1 MDFQEGVLVAGRYR
15 LSRLVGAGGMGE
27 VWAGFDEQQHRPI
40 AIKRLLP
47 AAAKHHEVVARFRR
61 EAFLLGRVES
71 PHVAK
76 VEDFIDDEAFGLL
89 LIMEFIEGPS
99 LAHVLE
105 DRSFSIEEALD
116 LGVDVAKA
124 LVDLHEAKI
133 VHRDLKPGN
142 IILRPAHGD
151 RFQAVIV
158 DFGISRL
165 MPGGSENEVTGITRA
180 NIALGTVEYMAPEQ
194 ILNSRD
200 VTPVTDL
207 YALGIILY
215 RAVKGQHAF
224 GNRRGEEL
232 ARAKLLEEAPALEPG
247 RDDEIAEGLV
257 RIVARALK
265 KRPAQ
270 RYASARDMLAEL
282 EQVKALADEVSDLDD
297 TTADGASTLVGRAS
311 LPEVQPSTP
320 GAPPR
325 PAAGAPAA
333 PSSAPG
339 AARPS
344 LPSASAAAAPPSR
357 EAPAAAAKDPAV
369 AQPQAGAQRPS
380 MPSISEVAV
389 RASMPSISEVPASVG
404 RAASAR
410 TTVTEEAGGRGVGR
424 GTVALAVLTAF
435 ALGTAFGLVISP
447 SGGPRPAASA
457 APTASS
463 EPAPLEA
470 PADSARPRA
479 ELAAAPPPTAEPSPD
494 DFEIVEV
501 VTAPPAA
508 KPAPSGKMPEG
519 AWVPPKSPAT
529 AAPKP
534 SASSS
539 SSTVSAATS
548 TATASAPSPSTS
560 APSTSTG
567 SAPTASPTA
576 GPTGAPAPTSTG
588 APAAPTSDSTS
599 PKTSPSPAP
608 AEPAPLPMSAPRPV
622 DTSLWTE

>member
-1 MDFQEGVLVAGRYR
+1 MDFQEGVLVASRYR

-27 VWAGFDEQQHRPI
+27 VWAGFDEKEQRPV

-76 VEDFIDDEAFGLL
+76 VDDFIDDESFGLL

-105 DRSFSIEEALD
+105 DRSFSVEEALD

-142 IILRPAHGD
+142 IILRPAYGD

-165 MPGGSENEVTGITRA
+165 MPGGSDQEVTGITRA

-207 YALGIILY
+207 YALGIILF

-224 GNRRGEEL
+224 GHRRGEDL
-232 ARAKLLEEAPALEPG
+232 ARAKLLEEAPALEIG

-257 RIVARALK
+257 RVVARALK

-270 RYASARDMLAEL
+270 RFASAREMLAEL
-282 EQVKALADEVSDLDD
+282 EAVKSLADQVSDLDD
-297 TTADGASTLVGRAS
+297 TTADGASTLVGRVS
-311 LPEVQPSTP
+311 LPDAKPASPVAQ
-320 GAPPR
+320 PR

-333 PSSAPG
+333 VAPATGSAR
-339 AARPS
+339 AS
-344 LPSASAAAAPPSR
+344 LPSAGAPEASADSKP
-357 EAPAAAAKDPAV
+357 APAGSQATAAS
-369 AQPQAGAQRPS
+369 RPS
-380 MPSISEVAV
+380 MPSISEAIA
-389 RASMPSISEVPASVG
+389 RAPLPSISEVPASVG
-404 RAASAR
+404 RAAAAVRSR
-410 TTVTEEAGGRGVGR
+410 DPGDSGERGIGR

-435 ALGTAFGLVISP
+435 VVGTAFGLVIAP
-447 SGGPRPAASA
+447 SATLRPSASA
-457 APTASS
+457 VAN
-463 EPAPLEA
+463 
-470 PADSARPRA
+470 
-479 ELAAAPPPTAEPSPD
+479 PTAEPAPGVAPSASTQASAELAVVPTPSVEPSAD

-501 VTAPPAA
+501 VTAPPAS
-508 KPAPSGKMPEG
+508 KPPLSGKMPDG
-519 AWVPPKSPAT
+519 AWVPPRPTAT
-529 AAPKP
+529 TTATVAPKPSGTSVATAAAPKP
-534 SASSS
+534 SG
-539 SSTVSAATS
+539 TS
-548 TATASAPSPSTS
+548 TGTGASTASAVPSTTSTS
-560 APSTSTG
+560 ASSPSG
-567 SAPTASPTA
+567 
-576 GPTGAPAPTSTG
+576 TGAAPS
-588 APAAPTSDSTS
+588 PPSDVTATK
-599 PKTSPSPAP
+599 PSPSPAP
-608 AEPAPLPMSAPRPV
+608 SPAQTEPAPAPTTAPRPV
-622 DTSLWTE
+622 DTSP

>member
-1 MDFQEGVLVAGRYR
+1 MDFQEGVIVASRYR

-27 VWAGFDEQQHRPI
+27 VWAGFDEKQQRPV

-76 VEDFIDDEAFGLL
+76 VEDFIDDETFGLL

-105 DRSFSIEEALD
+105 DRSFSVEEALD

-207 YALGIILY
+207 YALGIILF

-224 GNRRGEEL
+224 GNRRGEDL
-232 ARAKLLEEAPALEPG
+232 ARAKLLEEAPGLEIG

-270 RYASARDMLAEL
+270 RFASAREMLGEL
-282 EQVKALADEVSDLDD
+282 EAVKSLADEVSDLDD

-311 LPEVQPSTP
+311 LPDAGPSSP
-320 GAPPR
+320 EAQPR
-325 PAAGAPAA
+325 PAAGVAPPGRSQPAQPSA
-333 PSSAPG
+333 GTTPATAGRDASAGASEPSSH
-339 AARPS
+339 S
-344 LPSASAAAAPPSR
+344 
-357 EAPAAAAKDPAV
+357 
-369 AQPQAGAQRPS
+369 QPISTSRPS
-380 MPSISEVAV
+380 MPSISESIA
-389 RASMPSISEVPASVG
+389 RGPMPSISEVPASVG
-404 RAASAR
+404 RAASVPVHELDDRA
-410 TTVTEEAGGRGVGR
+410 ARGVAR

-435 ALGTAFGLVISP
+435 AVGTAFGLVIAP
-447 SGGPRPAASA
+447 AGAPRTVASA
-457 APTASS
+457 VSSVPTAS
-463 EPAPLEA
+463 A
-470 PADSARPRA
+470 PATTPSVSTRPSA
-479 ELAAAPPPTAEPSPD
+479 ELAAAPATSIEPSSD

-501 VTAPPAA
+501 VTAPPAS
-508 KPAPSGKMPEG
+508 KPPLSGKMPDG
-519 AWVPPKSPAT
+519 AWVAPKATSAAVAAKPSGTSTALPTASPQSTST
-529 AAPKP
+529 AA
-534 SASSS
+534 SSIP
-539 SSTVSAATS
+539 TATS
-548 TATASAPSPSTS
+548 TS
-560 APSTSTG
+560 
-567 SAPTASPTA
+567 TASPTA
-576 GPTGAPAPTSTG
+576 APQNTGTAPAS
-588 APAAPTSDSTS
+588 TSDVT
-599 PKTSPSPAP
+599 PKPSPSPAP
-608 AEPAPLPMSAPRPV
+608 SPAQTELAPSPTSAPRPV
-622 DTSLWTE
+622 DTSL

>member
-27 VWAGFDEQQHRPI
+27 VWAGFDEQQQRPI

-76 VEDFIDDEAFGLL
+76 VEDFIDDESFGLL

-105 DRSFSIEEALD
+105 DRSFSVEEALD

-224 GNRRGEEL
+224 GNRRGEDL

-282 EQVKALADEVSDLDD
+282 EAVKALADEVSDLDD

-311 LPEVQPSTP
+311 LPEIQPSSP
-320 GAPPR
+320 GAQPR

-333 PSSAPG
+333 ASSSPG
-339 AARPS
+339 AVRPS
-344 LPSASAAAAPPSR
+344 PASASAAAVAHAG
-357 EAPAAAAKDPAV
+357 EAPAQQAKEPAAPQPA
-369 AQPQAGAQRPS
+369 PGAQRPS
-380 MPSISEVAV
+380 MPSISEVSV
-389 RASMPSISEVPASVG
+389 RAPMPSISEVPASVG

-410 TTVTEEAGGRGVGR
+410 SAAADEPGSRGVAR

-435 ALGTAFGLVISP
+435 AVGTAFGLVIAP
-447 SGGPRPAASA
+447 SGRPRPGASA

-463 EPAPLEA
+463 EPAPAA
-470 PADSARPRA
+470 PTAESAQPSA
-479 ELAAAPPPTAEPSPD
+479 QLAAAPPPSAEPSPD
-494 DFEIVEV
+494 DFEIIEV
-501 VTAPPAA
+501 VTAPPAT

-519 AWVPPKSPAT
+519 AWVPPKPAAT

-534 SASSS
+534 SA
-539 SSTVSAATS
+539 TAAGSAS
-548 TATASAPSPSTS
+548 TASAPSSTASPS
-560 APSTSTG
+560 APSTG
-567 SAPTASPTA
+567 AAAPSTASATA
-576 GPTGAPAPTSTG
+576 GSTSAPAPTSTG
-588 APAAPTSDSTS
+588 APPAPTGDSTS

-608 AEPAPLPMSAPRPV
+608 AEPAPLTTVAPRPV